1 MLRGLSMTVLFYLF
15 SKLSPLPP
23 FHMATSIPTAT
34 YHLGQYQEAVAN
46 EINELNKK
54 NFTAGFWQKEATLW
68 TDNAEAQESIRSFMG
83 WLRVAETMQQA
94 VPEITDF
101 VREVNEAG
109 FQHVVVMGMGGSTM
123 APIVFEKSFPGS
135 KGLPLSILDTTDPG
149 TVQQIEQSVPL
160 DKTLFIVAS
169 KSGTTAEPLAFGDY
183 FYAKLK
189 EIKGDKAGEN
199 FVAITDP
206 GSKFVTNATNEG
218 YRKIFLNFAE
228 VGGRFSALTY
238 FGLVP
243 AALYGI
249 DIAALLDRAVAM
261 MQACG
266 SNGAVTDN
274 PGLQLGATMGVL
286 SKAGRDKLTLV
297 VPEALHDLGLWLE
310 QLLAESTGKEGKG
323 VLPVAGEPLADPSVY
338 GNDRLFVYVGYENTP
353 DTENRDKLKAL
364 EAAGHPVVTILMNEP
379 LDLGAEFFRWEVGT
393 ATAGAVL
400 RINPF
405 DQPNVQESKTA
416 TDRVMKVVQEQGHL
430 PAGPAAAATENGVSY
445 FTDAKGDGAVG
456 TLAAFFVQAQPG
468 NFVCLQAYLTESAEV
483 SQELL
488 EFRQLVQQHLHVATT
503 SGYGPRFLHST
514 GQFHKGGPNTGLFVQ
529 FTHKSPVELP
539 LPGRSYSFGTFENAQ
554 AQGDLETLQQYKR
567 RTLHIDLGS
576 DAAQSLRS
584 VLAALKQALAK

>member
-1 MLRGLSMTVLFYLF
+1 MS
-15 SKLSPLPP
+15 SSSISP
-23 FHMATSIPTAT
+23 AT
-34 YHLGQYQEAVAN
+34 YHLGQYQDAITA
-46 EINELNKK
+46 EINDLNAK

-68 TDNAEAQESIRSFMG
+68 TDSAEGQESIRSFMG
-83 WLRVAETMQQA
+83 WLRVAETMQKA
-94 VPEITDF
+94 VSEIDAF
-101 VREVNEAG
+101 VQEVKAAG
-109 FQHVVVMGMGGSTM
+109 FEHVVVMGMGGSTM
-123 APIVFEKSFPGS
+123 APIVFEKSFPAGQ
-135 KGLPLSILDTTDPG
+135 GLPISVLDTTDPG

-160 DKTLFIVAS
+160 EKTLFIVAS

-249 DIAALLDRAVAM
+249 NIAELLDRAVAM
-261 MQACG
+261 MRACG
-266 SNGAVTDN
+266 SEGDVQDN

-286 SKAGRDKLTLV
+286 SKEGRDKLTLV
-297 VPEALHDLGLWLE
+297 VPEKLHDLGLWLE

-323 VLPVAGEPLADPSVY
+323 VLPVAGEPLGTPEVY
-338 GNDRLFVYVGYENTP
+338 GHDRLFVYVGYEDTP
-353 DTENRDKLKAL
+353 DTDNRNKLKAL
-364 EAAGHPVVTILMNEP
+364 EEAGHPVVTILMKEP

-393 ATAGAVL
+393 AVAGAVL

-405 DQPNVQESKTA
+405 DQPNVQESKNA

-430 PAGPAAAATENGVSY
+430 PAGPAAAAEADGVSY
-445 FTDAKGDGAVG
+445 FTDAQGEGAVG
-456 TLAAFFVQAQPG
+456 TLKAFFDQSKAG
-468 NFVCLQAYLTESAEV
+468 DFVNLQAYLTESDAISAEL
-483 SQELL
+483 Q
-488 EFRQLVQQHLHVATT
+488 EFRKLVQENLHLATT

-514 GQFHKGGPNTGLFVQ
+514 GQYHKGGPNTGLFVQ
-529 FTHKSPVELP
+529 FTHHSPVELP

-567 RTLHIDLGS
+567 RTLHIDLGGN
-576 DAAQSLRS
+576 AEQTLPK
-584 VLAALKQALAK
+584 VVAALKEALGQSQPA

>member
-1 MLRGLSMTVLFYLF
+1 MS
-15 SKLSPLPP
+15 SP
-23 FHMATSIPTAT
+23 SISPAT
-34 YHLGQYQEAVAN
+34 YHLGQYQDAITA
-46 EINELNKK
+46 EINKLNSKT
-54 NFTAGFWQKEATLW
+54 FTAGFWQKQADLW
-68 TDNAEAQESIRSFMG
+68 TDSAEGQESIRSFMG
-83 WLRVAETMQQA
+83 WLRVAETMQKA
-94 VPEITDF
+94 VPEITAF
-101 VREVNEAG
+101 VQEVKQAG
-109 FQHVVVMGMGGSTM
+109 FEHVVVMGMGGSTM
-123 APIVFEKSFPGS
+123 APIVFEKSFPAGQ
-135 KGLPLSILDTTDPG
+135 GLPVSVLDTTDPG

-160 DKTLFIVAS
+160 EKTLFIVAS

-189 EIKGDKAGEN
+189 ELKGDKAGEN

-266 SNGAVTDN
+266 SNGDVQDN
-274 PGLQLGATMGVL
+274 PGLKLGATMGVL

-297 VPEALHDLGLWLE
+297 VPDKLHDLGLWLE

-323 VLPVAGEPLADPSVY
+323 VLPVAGEPLGTPEVY
-338 GNDRLFVYVGYENTP
+338 GHDRLFVYVGYEDTP
-353 DTENRDKLKAL
+353 DQENRQKLQAL
-364 EAAGHPVVTILMNEP
+364 QEAGHPVVTILMREP
-379 LDLGAEFFRWEVGT
+379 LDLGAEFFRWEVAT

-430 PAGPAAAATENGVSY
+430 PAGPAAAAETDGVSY

-456 TLAAFFVQAQPG
+456 TLKAFFAQAKAG
-468 NFVCLQAYLTESAEV
+468 DFVNLQAYLTESDAITAEL
-483 SQELL
+483 QQ
-488 EFRQLVQQHLHVATT
+488 FRQLVQQHLHLATT

-514 GQFHKGGPNTGLFVQ
+514 GQYHKGGPNTGLFVQ
-529 FTHKSPVELP
+529 FTHQSPVELP

-567 RTLHIDLGS
+567 RTLHIDLGG
-576 DAAQSLRS
+576 DAEASLPK
-584 VLAALKQALAK
+584 VVAALQEALSQAKAV

>member
-1 MLRGLSMTVLFYLF
+1 MPS
-15 SKLSPLPP
+15 SSISP
-23 FHMATSIPTAT
+23 AT
-34 YHLGQYQEAVAN
+34 YHLGQYQEAITA
-46 EINELNKK
+46 EINTLNSK

-68 TDNAEAQESIRSFMG
+68 TDSTEGQESIRSFMG
-83 WLRVAETMQQA
+83 WLRVAETMQKA
-94 VPEITDF
+94 VPEITAF
-101 VREVNEAG
+101 VQEVKDAG
-109 FQHVVVMGMGGSTM
+109 FEHVVVMGMGGSTM
-123 APIVFEKSFPGS
+123 APIVFEKSFPAGQ
-135 KGLPLSILDTTDPG
+135 GLPISVLDTTDPG

-160 DKTLFIVAS
+160 EKTLFIVAS

-189 EIKGDKAGEN
+189 ELKGDKAGEN

-249 DIAALLDRAVAM
+249 DIAELLDRAVAM
-261 MQACG
+261 MRACG
-266 SNGAVTDN
+266 SEGNVQDN

-286 SKAGRDKLTLV
+286 SKEGRDKLTLV
-297 VPEALHDLGLWLE
+297 VPEKLHDLGLWLE

-323 VLPVAGEPLADPSVY
+323 VLPVAGEPLGKPEVY
-338 GNDRLFVYVGYENTP
+338 GHDRLFVYVGYEDTP
-353 DTENRDKLKAL
+353 DTENRQKLQAL
-364 EAAGHPVVTILMNEP
+364 QDAGHPVVTILMREP

-393 ATAGAVL
+393 AVAGAVL

-430 PAGPAAAATENGVSY
+430 PAGPAAAAEADGVSY
-445 FTDAKGDGAVG
+445 FTEAQGDGAAG
-456 TLAAFFVQAQPG
+456 TLSAFFAQAKAG
-468 NFVCLQAYLTESAEV
+468 DFVNLQAYLTESEAITAEL
-483 SQELL
+483 QA
-488 EFRQLVQQHLHVATT
+488 FRKLVQEHLHLATT

-514 GQFHKGGPNTGLFVQ
+514 GQYHKGGPNTGLFVQ
-529 FTHKSPVELP
+529 FTHQSPVELP

-567 RTLHIDLGS
+567 RTLHIDLGG
-576 DAAQSLRS
+576 DAEASLPK
-584 VLAALKQALAK
+584 VVTALKEALA

>member
-1 MLRGLSMTVLFYLF
+1 MS
-15 SKLSPLPP
+15 SP
-23 FHMATSIPTAT
+23 SISPAT
-34 YHLGQYQEAVAN
+34 YHLGQYQDAITA
-46 EINELNKK
+46 EINALNNK
-54 NFTAGFWQKEATLW
+54 NFTAGFWQKQADLW
-68 TDNAEAQESIRSFMG
+68 TDSAEGQDSIRSFMG
-83 WLRVAETMQQA
+83 WLRVAETMQKA
-94 VPEITDF
+94 VPEITAF
-101 VREVNEAG
+101 VQEVTQAG
-109 FQHVVVMGMGGSTM
+109 FEHVVVMGMGGSTM
-123 APIVFEKSFPGS
+123 APIVFEKSFPAGQ
-135 KGLPLSILDTTDPG
+135 GLPVSVLDTTDPG

-160 DKTLFIVAS
+160 EKTLFIVAS

-189 EIKGDKAGEN
+189 ELKGDKAGEN

-206 GSKFVTNATNEG
+206 GSKFVTSATNEG

-266 SNGAVTDN
+266 SNGDVQDN
-274 PGLQLGATMGVL
+274 PGLKLGATMGVL
-286 SKAGRDKLTLV
+286 SKEGRDKLTLV
-297 VPEALHDLGLWLE
+297 VPDKLHDLGLWLE

-323 VLPVAGEPLADPSVY
+323 VLPVAGEPLGAPEVY
-338 GNDRLFVYVGYENTP
+338 GRDRLFVYVGYEDTP
-353 DTENRDKLKAL
+353 DQENRQKLQAL
-364 EAAGHPVVTILMNEP
+364 QDAGHPVVTILMREP
-379 LDLGAEFFRWEVGT
+379 LDLGAEFFRWEVAT
-393 ATAGAVL
+393 AVAGAVL

-430 PAGPAAAATENGVSY
+430 PAGPAAAAEADGISY

-456 TLAAFFVQAQPG
+456 TLKAFFGQAKAG
-468 NFVCLQAYLTESAEV
+468 DFVNLQAYLTESDAITAEL
-483 SQELL
+483 Q
-488 EFRQLVQQHLHVATT
+488 EFRQLVQEHLHLATT

-514 GQFHKGGPNTGLFVQ
+514 GQYHKGGPNTGLFVQ
-529 FTHKSPVELP
+529 FTHQSPVELP

-576 DAAQSLRS
+576 DAEASLPK
-584 VLAALKQALAK
+584 VVAALKEALAQAKAV

>member
-83 WLRVAETMQQA
+83 WLRVAETMQKA

-206 GSKFVTNATNEG
+206 GSKFVTSATNEG

-266 SNGAVTDN
+266 SDGAVNDN

-323 VLPVAGEPLADPSVY
+323 ILPVAGEPLADPSVY

-364 EAAGHPVVTILMNEP
+364 EAAGHPVVTILMREP

-456 TLAAFFVQAQPG
+456 TLAAFFGQAQPG

>member
-1 MLRGLSMTVLFYLF
+1 MPAS
-15 SKLSPLPP
+15 SISP
-23 FHMATSIPTAT
+23 AT
-34 YHLGQYQEAVAN
+34 YHLGQYQDAITA
-46 EINELNKK
+46 EINELNNK
-54 NFTAGFWQKEATLW
+54 NFTAGFWQKQADLW
-68 TDNAEAQESIRSFMG
+68 TDSAEGQESIRSYMG

-94 VPEITDF
+94 VPEITAF
-101 VREVNEAG
+101 VQEVKQAG
-109 FQHVVVMGMGGSTM
+109 FEHVVVMGMGGSTM
-123 APIVFEKSFPGS
+123 APIVFEKSFPAGQ
-135 KGLPLSILDTTDPG
+135 GLPVSVLDTTDPG

-160 DKTLFIVAS
+160 EKTLFIVAS

-189 EIKGDKAGEN
+189 ELKGDKAGEN

-266 SNGAVTDN
+266 SDGEVQDN
-274 PGLQLGATMGVL
+274 PGLKLGATMGVL
-286 SKAGRDKLTLV
+286 SKEGRDKLTLV
-297 VPEALHDLGLWLE
+297 VPDKLHDLGLWLE

-323 VLPVAGEPLADPSVY
+323 VLPVAGEPLGAPEVY
-338 GNDRLFVYVGYENTP
+338 GHDRLFVYVGYEDTP
-353 DTENRDKLKAL
+353 DQENRQKLQAL
-364 EAAGHPVVTILMNEP
+364 QDAGHPVVTILMKEP
-379 LDLGAEFFRWEVGT
+379 LDLGAEFFRWEVAT
-393 ATAGAVL
+393 AVAGAVL

-430 PAGPAAAATENGVSY
+430 PAGPAAAAEADGVSY

-456 TLAAFFVQAQPG
+456 TLKAFFAQAKAG
-468 NFVCLQAYLTESAEV
+468 DFVNLQAYLTESDAITAEL
-483 SQELL
+483 Q
-488 EFRQLVQQHLHVATT
+488 EFRKLVQEHLHIATT

-514 GQFHKGGPNTGLFVQ
+514 GQYHKGGPNTGLFVQ
-529 FTHKSPVELP
+529 FTHQSPVELP

-554 AQGDLETLQQYKR
+554 AQGDLETLQQYER
-567 RTLHIDLGS
+567 RTLHIDLGG
-576 DAAQSLRS
+576 DAEASLPK
-584 VLAALKQALAK
+584 VVAALKEALAQAKAV

>member
-1 MLRGLSMTVLFYLF
+1 MPS
-15 SKLSPLPP
+15 SSISP
-23 FHMATSIPTAT
+23 AT
-34 YHLGQYQEAVAN
+34 YHLGQYQDAITA
-46 EINELNKK
+46 EINALNSN

-68 TDNAEAQESIRSFMG
+68 TDSAEGQESIRSFMG
-83 WLRVAETMQQA
+83 WLRVAETMQKA
-94 VPEITDF
+94 VPEITAF
-101 VREVNEAG
+101 VQEVKAAG
-109 FQHVVVMGMGGSTM
+109 FEHVVVMGMGGSTM
-123 APIVFEKSFPGS
+123 APIVFEKSFPAGQ
-135 KGLPLSILDTTDPG
+135 GLPVSVLDTTDPG

-160 DKTLFIVAS
+160 EKTLFIVAS

-189 EIKGDKAGEN
+189 ELKGDKAGEN

-249 DIAALLDRAVAM
+249 NIAELLDRAVAM

-266 SNGAVTDN
+266 SEGDVQDN

-286 SKAGRDKLTLV
+286 SKEGRDKLTLV
-297 VPEALHDLGLWLE
+297 VPEKLHDLGLWLE

-323 VLPVAGEPLADPSVY
+323 VLPVAGEPLGTPEVY
-338 GNDRLFVYVGYENTP
+338 GHDRLFVYVGYEDTP
-353 DTENRDKLKAL
+353 DTENRQKLQAL
-364 EAAGHPVVTILMNEP
+364 QDAGHPVVTILMKEP
-379 LDLGAEFFRWEVGT
+379 LDLGAEFFRWEVAT
-393 ATAGAVL
+393 AVAGAVL

-430 PAGPAAAATENGVSY
+430 PAGPAAAAEADGVSY

-456 TLAAFFVQAQPG
+456 TLKAFFAQAKAG
-468 NFVCLQAYLTESAEV
+468 DFVNLQAYLTESDAITAEL
-483 SQELL
+483 QA
-488 EFRQLVQQHLHVATT
+488 FRKLVQEHLHLATT

-514 GQFHKGGPNTGLFVQ
+514 GQYHKGGPNTGLFVQ
-529 FTHKSPVELP
+529 FTHQSPVELP

-567 RTLHIDLGS
+567 RTLHIDLGG
-576 DAAQSLRS
+576 DAEASLPK
-584 VLAALKQALAK
+584 VVAALQAALAQAKAV

>member
-1 MLRGLSMTVLFYLF
+1 MS
-15 SKLSPLPP
+15 SP
-23 FHMATSIPTAT
+23 SISPAT
-34 YHLGQYQEAVAN
+34 YHLGQYQEAITA
-46 EINELNKK
+46 EINALNAK

-68 TDNAEAQESIRSFMG
+68 TDSAEGQESIRSFMG

-94 VPEITDF
+94 VPEIEAF
-101 VREVNEAG
+101 VKEVKDAG
-109 FQHVVVMGMGGSTM
+109 FEHVVVMGMGGSTM
-123 APIVFEKSFPGS
+123 APIVFEKSFERANG
-135 KGLPLSILDTTDPG
+135 GLPISVLDTTDPG
-149 TVQQIEQSVPL
+149 TVQHIEQSVPL

-249 DIAALLDRAVAM
+249 NIAELLDRAVVM
-261 MQACG
+261 MRACG
-266 SNGAVTDN
+266 SEGDVQDN

-286 SKAGRDKLTLV
+286 SKQGRDKLTLV
-297 VPEALHDLGLWLE
+297 VPDKLHDLGLWLE

-323 VLPVAGEPLADPSVY
+323 VLPVAGEPLGTPDVY
-338 GNDRLFVYVGYENTP
+338 GHDRLFVYVGYQDTP
-353 DTENRDKLKAL
+353 DTDNRNKLKAL
-364 EAAGHPVVTILMNEP
+364 EEAGHPVVTILMKEP

-393 ATAGAVL
+393 AVAGAVL

-430 PAGPAAAATENGVSY
+430 PAGPAAAAEADGVSY

-456 TLAAFFVQAQPG
+456 TLKAFFAQAKAG
-468 NFVCLQAYLTESAEV
+468 DFVNLQAYLTESDAISAEL
-483 SQELL
+483 Q
-488 EFRQLVQQHLHVATT
+488 EFRKLVQENLHLATT

-514 GQFHKGGPNTGLFVQ
+514 GQYHKGGPNTGLFVQ
-529 FTHKSPVELP
+529 FTHQSPVELP

-567 RTLHIDLGS
+567 RTLHIDLGGN
-576 DAAQSLRS
+576 AEQTLPK
-584 VLAALKQALAK
+584 VVAALKEALAK

>member
-1 MLRGLSMTVLFYLF
+1 MPS
-15 SKLSPLPP
+15 SSISP
-23 FHMATSIPTAT
+23 AT
-34 YHLGQYQEAVAN
+34 YHLGQYQDAITA
-46 EINELNKK
+46 EINELNAK

-68 TDNAEAQESIRSFMG
+68 TDSAEGQESIRSFMG

-94 VPEITDF
+94 VPEITAF
-101 VREVNEAG
+101 VQEVKEAG
-109 FQHVVVMGMGGSTM
+109 FEHVVVMGMGGSTM
-123 APIVFEKSFPGS
+123 APIVFEKSFPAGQ
-135 KGLPLSILDTTDPG
+135 GLPISVLDTTDPG

-160 DKTLFIVAS
+160 EKTLFIVAS

-189 EIKGDKAGEN
+189 ELKGDKAGEN

-249 DIAALLDRAVAM
+249 NIAELLDRAVAM
-261 MQACG
+261 MRACG
-266 SNGAVTDN
+266 SEGDVTDN

-286 SKAGRDKLTLV
+286 SKEGRDKLTLV
-297 VPEALHDLGLWLE
+297 VPDKLHDLGLWLE

-323 VLPVAGEPLADPSVY
+323 VLPVAGEPLGAPEVY
-338 GNDRLFVYVGYENTP
+338 GHDRLFVYVGYEDTP
-353 DTENRDKLKAL
+353 DAENRTKLQAL
-364 EAAGHPVVTILMNEP
+364 QDAGHPVVTILMKEP

-393 ATAGAVL
+393 AVAGAVL

-430 PAGPAAAATENGVSY
+430 PAGPAAAAEADGVSY

-456 TLAAFFVQAQPG
+456 TLNAFFGQAKAG
-468 NFVCLQAYLTESAEV
+468 DFVNLQAYLTESAAV
-483 SQELL
+483 TAELQA
-488 EFRQLVQQHLHVATT
+488 FRKLVQEHLHLATT

-514 GQFHKGGPNTGLFVQ
+514 GQYHKGGPNTGLFVQ
-529 FTHKSPVELP
+529 FTHHSSVELP

-576 DAAQSLRS
+576 DAEVNLPK
-584 VLAALKQALAK
+584 VVAALQEALAKA

>member
-1 MLRGLSMTVLFYLF
+1 MS
-15 SKLSPLPP
+15 SP
-23 FHMATSIPTAT
+23 SISSAT
-34 YHLGQYQEAVAN
+34 YHLGQYQDAITA
-46 EINELNKK
+46 EINELNSK
-54 NFTAGFWQKEATLW
+54 NFTAGFWQKQADLW
-68 TDNAEAQESIRSFMG
+68 TDSAEGQDSIRSFMG

-94 VPEITDF
+94 VPEITAF
-101 VREVNEAG
+101 VQEVKQAG
-109 FQHVVVMGMGGSTM
+109 FEHVVVMGMGGSTM
-123 APIVFEKSFPGS
+123 APIVFEKSFPAGQ
-135 KGLPLSILDTTDPG
+135 GLPVSVLDTTDPG

-160 DKTLFIVAS
+160 EKTLFIVAS

-189 EIKGDKAGEN
+189 ELKGDKAGEN

-266 SNGAVTDN
+266 SNGDVQDN
-274 PGLQLGATMGVL
+274 PGLKLGATMGVL

-297 VPEALHDLGLWLE
+297 VPDKLHDLGLWLE

-323 VLPVAGEPLADPSVY
+323 VLPVAGEPLGAPEVY
-338 GNDRLFVYVGYENTP
+338 GHDRLFVYVGYEDTP
-353 DTENRDKLKAL
+353 DQENRQKLQAL
-364 EAAGHPVVTILMNEP
+364 QDAGHPVVTILMREP
-379 LDLGAEFFRWEVGT
+379 LDLGAEFFRWEVAT
-393 ATAGAVL
+393 AVAGAVL

-430 PAGPAAAATENGVSY
+430 PAGPAAAAEADGVSY

-456 TLAAFFVQAQPG
+456 TLKAFFDQAKAG
-468 NFVCLQAYLTESAEV
+468 DFVNLQAYLTESDAITAEL
-483 SQELL
+483 QA
-488 EFRQLVQQHLHVATT
+488 FRKLVQEHLHIATT

-514 GQFHKGGPNTGLFVQ
+514 GQYHKGGPNTGLFVQ
-529 FTHKSPVELP
+529 FTHQSPVELP

-567 RTLHIDLGS
+567 RTLHIDLGG
-576 DAAQSLRS
+576 DAEASLPK
-584 VLAALKQALAK
+584 VVAALQQALAQTKAV

>member
-1 MLRGLSMTVLFYLF
+1 MS
-15 SKLSPLPP
+15 SSSISP
-23 FHMATSIPTAT
+23 AT
-34 YHLGQYQEAVAN
+34 YHLGQYQEAITA
-46 EINELNKK
+46 EINNLNAK

-68 TDNAEAQESIRSFMG
+68 TDSAEGQESIRSFMG
-83 WLRVAETMQQA
+83 WLRVAETMQKA
-94 VPEITDF
+94 VSEIDTF
-101 VREVNEAG
+101 VQEVKAAG
-109 FQHVVVMGMGGSTM
+109 FEHVVVMGMGGSTM
-123 APIVFEKSFPGS
+123 APIVFEKSFERANG
-135 KGLPLSILDTTDPG
+135 GLPISVLDTTDPG

-160 DKTLFIVAS
+160 EKTLFIVAS

-249 DIAALLDRAVAM
+249 NIAELLDRAVAM
-261 MQACG
+261 MRACG
-266 SNGAVTDN
+266 SEGDVQDN

-286 SKAGRDKLTLV
+286 SKEGRDKLTLV
-297 VPEALHDLGLWLE
+297 VPEKLHDLGLWLE

-323 VLPVAGEPLADPSVY
+323 VLPVAGEPLSTPEVY
-338 GNDRLFVYVGYENTP
+338 GHDRLFVYVGYQDTP
-353 DTENRDKLKAL
+353 DTENRDKLKTL
-364 EAAGHPVVTILMNEP
+364 EEAGHPVVTILMNEP

-393 ATAGAVL
+393 AVAGAVL

-430 PAGPAAAATENGVSY
+430 PAGPAAAAEADGVSY
-445 FTDAKGDGAVG
+445 FTDAQGEGAVG
-456 TLAAFFVQAQPG
+456 TLKAFFAQSKAG
-468 NFVCLQAYLTESAEV
+468 DFVNLQAYLTESDAISAEL
-483 SQELL
+483 Q
-488 EFRQLVQQHLHVATT
+488 EFRKLVQQNLHLATT

-514 GQFHKGGPNTGLFVQ
+514 GQYHKGGPNTGLFVQ
-529 FTHKSPVELP
+529 FTHQSPVELP

-567 RTLHIDLGS
+567 RTLHIDLGGN
-576 DAAQSLRS
+576 AEQTLPK
-584 VLAALKQALAK
+584 VVAALKEALAK

>member
-1 MLRGLSMTVLFYLF
+1 
-15 SKLSPLPP
+15 
-23 FHMATSIPTAT
+23 MATSIPTAT
-34 YHLGQYQEAVAN
+34 YHLGQYQEAVTA
-46 EINELNKK
+46 EINELNNK

-83 WLRVAETMQQA
+83 WLRVAETMQKA
-94 VPEITDF
+94 VTEITDF

-266 SNGAVTDN
+266 SDGAVTDN

-323 VLPVAGEPLADPSVY
+323 ILPVAGEPLADPSVY

-393 ATAGAVL
+393 AVAGAVL

-445 FTDAKGDGAVG
+445 FTDAQGDGAVG
-456 TLAAFFVQAQPG
+456 TLAAFFGQAKAG
-468 NFVCLQAYLTESAEV
+468 DFVNLQAYLTESAEV

>member
-1 MLRGLSMTVLFYLF
+1 
-15 SKLSPLPP
+15 
-23 FHMATSIPTAT
+23 MATSIPTAT

-46 EINELNKK
+46 EITELNNK
-54 NFTAGFWQKEATLW
+54 NFTAGFWQKEAPLW

-83 WLRVAETMQQA
+83 WLRVAETMQKA

-101 VREVNEAG
+101 VREVTEAG

-149 TVQQIEQSVPL
+149 TMQQIEQSVPL

-206 GSKFVTNATNEG
+206 GSKFVTSATNEG

-238 FGLVP
+238 FGLLP

-266 SNGAVTDN
+266 SNGAVNDN

-286 SKAGRDKLTLV
+286 SKQGRDKLTLV

-323 VLPVAGEPLADPSVY
+323 ILPVAGEPLADPSVY
-338 GNDRLFVYVGYENTP
+338 GTDRLFVYVGYENTP

-364 EAAGHPVVTILMNEP
+364 EAAGHPVVIILMNEP

-393 ATAGAVL
+393 AVAGAVL

-456 TLAAFFVQAQPG
+456 TLAAFFDQAKAG
-468 NFVCLQAYLTESAEV
+468 DFVNLQAYLTESAEV

>member
-1 MLRGLSMTVLFYLF
+1 VSEIDAFV
-15 SKLSPLPP
+15 
-23 FHMATSIPTAT
+23 
-34 YHLGQYQEAVAN
+34 QEVKA
-46 EINELNKK
+46 
-54 NFTAGFWQKEATLW
+54 AGFE
-68 TDNAEAQESIRSFMG
+68 
-83 WLRVAETMQQA
+83 
-94 VPEITDF
+94 
-101 VREVNEAG
+101 
-109 FQHVVVMGMGGSTM
+109 HVVVMGMGGSTM
-123 APIVFEKSFPGS
+123 APIVFEKSFPAGQ
-135 KGLPLSILDTTDPG
+135 GLPISVLDTTDPG

-160 DKTLFIVAS
+160 EKTLFIVAS

-249 DIAALLDRAVAM
+249 NIAELLDRAVAM
-261 MQACG
+261 MRACG
-266 SNGAVTDN
+266 SEGDVQDN

-286 SKAGRDKLTLV
+286 SKEGRDKLTLV
-297 VPEALHDLGLWLE
+297 VPEKLHDLGLWLE

-323 VLPVAGEPLADPSVY
+323 VLPVAGEPLGTPEVY
-338 GNDRLFVYVGYENTP
+338 GHDRLFVYVGYEDTP
-353 DTENRDKLKAL
+353 DTDNRNKLKAL
-364 EAAGHPVVTILMNEP
+364 EEAGHPVVTILMKEP

-393 ATAGAVL
+393 AVAGAVL

-405 DQPNVQESKTA
+405 DQPNVQESKNA

-430 PAGPAAAATENGVSY
+430 PAGPAAAAEADGVSY
-445 FTDAKGDGAVG
+445 FTDANGEGAVG
-456 TLAAFFVQAQPG
+456 TLKAFFDQSKAG
-468 NFVCLQAYLTESAEV
+468 DFVNLQAYLTESDAISAEL
-483 SQELL
+483 Q
-488 EFRQLVQQHLHVATT
+488 EFRKLVQENLHLATT

-514 GQFHKGGPNTGLFVQ
+514 GQYHKGGPNTGLFVQ
-529 FTHKSPVELP
+529 FTHHSPVELP

-567 RTLHIDLGS
+567 RTLHIDLGGN
-576 DAAQSLRS
+576 AEQTLPK
-584 VLAALKQALAK
+584 VVAALKEALGQSQPA

>member
-1 MLRGLSMTVLFYLF
+1 MPS
-15 SKLSPLPP
+15 SSISP
-23 FHMATSIPTAT
+23 AT
-34 YHLGQYQEAVAN
+34 YHLGQYQDAITA
-46 EINELNKK
+46 EINALNSK

-68 TDNAEAQESIRSFMG
+68 TDSAEGQESIRSFMG
-83 WLRVAETMQQA
+83 WLRVAETMQKA
-94 VPEITDF
+94 VPEITAF
-101 VREVNEAG
+101 VQEVKQAG
-109 FQHVVVMGMGGSTM
+109 FEHVVVMGMGGSTM
-123 APIVFEKSFPGS
+123 APIVFEKSFPAGQ
-135 KGLPLSILDTTDPG
+135 GLPVSVLDTTDPG

-160 DKTLFIVAS
+160 EKTLFIVAS

-189 EIKGDKAGEN
+189 ELKGDKAGEN

-266 SNGAVTDN
+266 SEGDVQDN
-274 PGLQLGATMGVL
+274 PGLKLGATMGVL
-286 SKAGRDKLTLV
+286 SKEGRDKLTLV
-297 VPEALHDLGLWLE
+297 VPDKLHDLGLWLE

-323 VLPVAGEPLADPSVY
+323 VLPVAGEPLGAPEVY
-338 GNDRLFVYVGYENTP
+338 GHDRLFVYVGYEDTP
-353 DTENRDKLKAL
+353 DQENRQKLQAL
-364 EAAGHPVVTILMNEP
+364 QDAGHPVVTILMKEP
-379 LDLGAEFFRWEVGT
+379 LDLGAEFFRWEVAT

-430 PAGPAAAATENGVSY
+430 PAGPAAAAEAEGVSY

-456 TLAAFFVQAQPG
+456 TLKAFFAQAKAG
-468 NFVCLQAYLTESAEV
+468 DFVNLQAYLTESSAITAEL
-483 SQELL
+483 QA
-488 EFRQLVQQHLHVATT
+488 FRKLVQEHLHLATT

-514 GQFHKGGPNTGLFVQ
+514 GQYHKGGPNTGLFVQ
-529 FTHKSPVELP
+529 FTHQSPVELP

-567 RTLHIDLGS
+567 RTLHIDLGGN
-576 DAAQSLRS
+576 AETSLPK
-584 VLAALKQALAK
+584 VVAALKEALAQVKAV

>member
-1 MLRGLSMTVLFYLF
+1 MS
-15 SKLSPLPP
+15 SP
-23 FHMATSIPTAT
+23 SISSAT
-34 YHLGQYQEAVAN
+34 YHLGQYQDAITA
-46 EINELNKK
+46 EINELNSK
-54 NFTAGFWQKEATLW
+54 NFTAGFWQKQADLW
-68 TDNAEAQESIRSFMG
+68 TDSAEGQDSIRSFMG

-94 VPEITDF
+94 VPEITAF
-101 VREVNEAG
+101 VQEVKQAG
-109 FQHVVVMGMGGSTM
+109 FEHVVVMGMGGSTM
-123 APIVFEKSFPGS
+123 APIVFEKSFPAGQ
-135 KGLPLSILDTTDPG
+135 GLPVSVLDTTDPG

-160 DKTLFIVAS
+160 EKTLFIVAS

-189 EIKGDKAGEN
+189 ELKGDKAGEN

-266 SNGAVTDN
+266 SNGDVQDN
-274 PGLQLGATMGVL
+274 PGLKLGATMGVL

-297 VPEALHDLGLWLE
+297 VPDKLHDLGLWLE

-323 VLPVAGEPLADPSVY
+323 VLPVAGEPLGAPEVY
-338 GNDRLFVYVGYENTP
+338 GHDRLFVYVGYEDTP
-353 DTENRDKLKAL
+353 DQENRQKLQAL
-364 EAAGHPVVTILMNEP
+364 QDAGHPVVTILMREP
-379 LDLGAEFFRWEVGT
+379 LDLGAEFFRWEVAT
-393 ATAGAVL
+393 AVAGAVL

-430 PAGPAAAATENGVSY
+430 PAGPAAAAEADGVSY

-456 TLAAFFVQAQPG
+456 TLKAFFAQAKASD
-468 NFVCLQAYLTESAEV
+468 FVNLQAYLTESAAITA
-483 SQELL
+483 ELQ
-488 EFRQLVQQHLHVATT
+488 EFRKLVQEHLHLATT

-514 GQFHKGGPNTGLFVQ
+514 GQYHKGGPNTGLFVQ
-529 FTHKSPVELP
+529 FTHQSPVELP

-567 RTLHIDLGS
+567 RTLHIDLGG
-576 DAAQSLRS
+576 DAEASLPK
-584 VLAALKQALAK
+584 VVAALQEALAQVKAV